1 MQNDIAPSVTLIG
14 IICATI
20 IVLALIVLSGYRCAR
35 QAAAK
40 DSKTLDAIIKA
51 NRWYYLFIG
60 SLIITIGIFAFSK
73 SYHSNTQVINFLSL
87 ASSIVSIILAV
98 VTIIYSF
105 VTNSQTY
112 GNVNELNSAADG
124 LNAQAEEMG
133 RISDSIKSATQALDD
148 KIAQMGSSIKQVD
161 SKAEA
166 IMQSLSHRNES
177 QASEMPSGNTINVNE
192 FVSRY
197 LNILSP
203 MGHVALYACVLSKDH
218 NKYFSFDVL
227 GKEDNS
233 SIYSWGIIVA
243 SDAAG
248 IIDTTRLNDRAEII
262 CNAYIGTIKK
272 RLMKWIENEKKDN
285 ESVLLPVINQV
296 EEFFNG
302 K

>member
-1 MQNDIAPSVTLIG
+1 MQNDITPSVTLIG

-20 IVLALIVLSGYRCAR
+20 VVLALIVLSGYRCA
-35 QAAAK
+35 QQVAAK
-40 DSKTLDAIIKA
+40 DSKTLDAMIKA

-60 SLIITIGIFAFSK
+60 TLIVTIGIFAFSK
-73 SYHSNTQVINFLSL
+73 SYHSNSQVINFLSL

-112 GNVNELNSAADG
+112 GNIKELYSAADC
-124 LNAQAEEMG
+124 LNGQAEEMS
-133 RISDSIKSATQALDD
+133 RVSDSIKSATQALDD
-148 KIAQMGSSIKQVD
+148 KIGQMGSSIKQVD

-166 IMQSLSHRNES
+166 IMQALSHSNES
-177 QASEMPSGNTINVNE
+177 QAQEMPSYNTINVDE

-203 MGHVALYACVLSKDH
+203 MGHVALYACVLSKDY
-218 NKYFSFDVL
+218 NKYFSFDML

-248 IIDTTRLNDRAEII
+248 IIDTTRLNHKAELI
-262 CNAYIGTIKK
+262 CNSYIVTIKE